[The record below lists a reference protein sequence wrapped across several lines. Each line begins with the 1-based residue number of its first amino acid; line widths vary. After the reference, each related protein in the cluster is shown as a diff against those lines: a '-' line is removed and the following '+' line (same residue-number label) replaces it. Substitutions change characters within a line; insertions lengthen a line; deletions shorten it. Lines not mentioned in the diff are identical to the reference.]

1 MTQADDEDIAYQL
14 HWHLFT
20 STREQDNYYV
30 TNPRLTAKDDELTPD
45 FDGRLP
51 LVEIVR
57 FVREAIK
64 KEQKT

>member
-1 MTQADDEDIAYQL
+1 MTQADDEDIACQL
-14 HWHLFT
+14 HWHLFA
-20 STREQDNYYV
+20 SVREQDNHFI
-30 TNPRLTAKDDELTPD
+30 THPRLTAKEDELTPD

-64 KEQKT
+64 KETS